1 MLKPITY
8 TCALIFTMLVIGF
21 YERHGNENYYNVL
34 YGFIL
39 SVGVC
44 VLWYGYKSTVLRAR
58 VVNLLGILFLFAVA
72 MGAVSAAPDSK
83 SIFAGSSLGLI
94 VGHVAS
100 FLIYRPHSY
109 KYAAMAAKL
118 DGYDKLERYF
128 KERCDR

>member
-1 MLKPITY
+1 VLKPITC
-8 TCALIFTMLVIGF
+8 TCALIFTMLLIGF

-34 YGFIL
+34 YGSIL
-39 SVGVC
+39 SVAVC
-44 VLWYGYKSTVLRAR
+44 VLWYGYKSTVLPAR
-58 VVNLLGILFLFAVA
+58 VVNLLGIFFLFAVA
-72 MGAVSAAPDSK
+72 IGAVNSAPDTK

-94 VGHVAS
+94 VGHVVS

-128 KERCDR
+128 KEKFEK